1 MFFVKIY
8 YGFINLIKWRREYSL
23 RIKINLQSQHTIS
36 LPIHHNTHLQGFI
49 YSNLN
54 SGLADMLHSQ
64 GYQLGHRNFK
74 LFTFSRLMGK
84 MSFNP
89 EKGFTFYPPVS
100 LIISSPKVNI
110 LENLAQYLVR
120 KKELFLGKNKVWAES
135 IEVMVDKKLTPEVKI
150 IMLSPIVMYST
161 LYRHDGK
168 KKTYYYNPWEK
179 EFSEKLRDNLF
190 KKFTLISD
198 INPSQDYHFHIT
210 PLLVN
215 KSHEKI
221 IFYKQTVIHGWM
233 GQYQLSGSPELITVG
248 YNAGLGCKNSS
259 GFGCFEIQ

>member
-1 MFFVKIY
+1 M
-8 YGFINLIKWRREYSL
+8 
-23 RIKINLQSQHTIS
+23 NLQSQHSIF

-54 SGLADMLHSQ
+54 NSLADMLHNQ
-64 GYQLGHRNFK
+64 GYQLGQRNFK

-84 MSFNP
+84 MNFNP

-100 LIISSPKVNI
+100 LIIASPKVDI
-110 LENLAQYLVR
+110 LESLAHYLI
-120 KKELFLGKNKVWAES
+120 KKKGSLLGKNTVWAES
-135 IEVMVDKKLTPEVKI
+135 IEVMVDKKFTSEVKI

-161 LYRHDGK
+161 LYRPDGK

-179 EFSEKLRDNLF
+179 EFSEKLKDNLL
-190 KKFTLISD
+190 KKLTLISSD
-198 INPSQDYHFHIT
+198 TNPSQDYQFQIT

-215 KSHEKI
+215 KNHEKI

-233 GQYQLSGSPELITVG
+233 GQYQVSGSPELIRVA
-248 YNAGLGCKNSS
+248 YSAGLGCKNSA